1 MRPDD
6 ADLGYLWDMRKYA
19 REVQELVEG
28 VEFDEFVAD
37 WRLRRAVE
45 RCIEVVG
52 EAAGRVS
59 AEFRANHPEI
69 AWRPITAQRHVP
81 AHEYGEIRDDAIW
94 RVATLRIPELLAL
107 LAGLLPDEAQHP
119 TTDDPR
125 PTTTD

>member
-1 MRPDD
+1 MRPDN

-19 REVQELVEG
+19 REVQQLVQGIEYEG
-28 VEFDEFVAD
+28 FVED

-59 AEFRANHPEI
+59 AEFRASHPEI
-69 AWRPITAQRHVP
+69 AWRPITAQRHVL

-94 RVATLRIPELLAL
+94 RVATIRIPELLEL
-107 LAGLLPDEAQHP
+107 LVGILPDELKEK
-119 TTDDPR
+119 TTDN
-125 PTTTD
+125 